1 MNSGRIDDAPRP
13 SAIGGYEDWPAYIHS
28 RPRHRAESAPAQ
40 ELADALGVPPVPE
53 APHAVLESAETY
65 DGVTTSRVSWQL
77 GFGPRTRAWFLRPA
91 GVPGPLPG
99 VLALHCHAGIKS
111 GGAERLLPA
120 VTVHGTAASGTA
132 VPVTAVSGT
141 AIPGLMSA
149 DTAAGRAH
157 TDFQRRLYGGRPFA
171 AWLASQ
177 GFAVLA
183 HDTFSW
189 GSRRFDLGTPP
200 RRTSAVVEG
209 RKALWREAGVVPS
222 EAEQY
227 DAAAAAHEDTVA
239 KAAGLLGTSFAG
251 MVAHDDLA
259 ALRVLAALPGVDAGR
274 LGTIGFSG
282 GGGRSLMLAALSPL
296 VRTCVVSCMMTTYRS
311 LLPAY
316 LDAHSWLLQTP
327 GLSRLG
333 EFPELAGRSTADRLL
348 VQYALAD
355 ELFPEDGMRD
365 ADAML
370 RAQLSSGRYTGSFW
384 PGGHAFSTAMQDEA
398 ASFLAESLFDSPTD
412 ASALSQPRPS
422 AEGHTRSLSA
432 STAGSVAASGPGSLA
447 ANASLSAGAAPVPS
461 PPASQDG

>member
-1 MNSGRIDDAPRP
+1 M
-13 SAIGGYEDWPAYIHS
+13 HS

-40 ELADALGVPPVPE
+40 ELADALGVPAVPE
-53 APHAVLESAETY
+53 APHAVLESAETH

-132 VPVTAVSGT
+132 VPGM
-141 AIPGLMSA
+141 MSA
-149 DTAAGRAH
+149 DTAAGSAH
-157 TDFQRRLYGGRPFA
+157 TEFQRRLYGGRPSA

-200 RRTSAVVEG
+200 RRTSAIIEG

-259 ALRVLAALPGVDAGR
+259 ALHVLAGLPGVDAGR

-311 LLPAY
+311 LFPAY

-333 EFPELAGRSTADRLL
+333 EFPELAGRSTADRIL
-348 VQYALAD
+348 VQYALSD

-384 PGGHAFSTAMQDEA
+384 PGGHAFSTVMQDEA
-398 ASFLAESLFDSPTD
+398 ASFLAESLFGTPSD
-412 ASALSQPRPS
+412 ASALSQPRLS
-422 AEGHTRSLSA
+422 ADDLAGSLSA
-432 STAGSVAASGPGSLA
+432 SLAGSLSASLAGSVFASGSGSLA
-447 ANASLSAGAAPVPS
+447 ASAASLSAGAAPVPS